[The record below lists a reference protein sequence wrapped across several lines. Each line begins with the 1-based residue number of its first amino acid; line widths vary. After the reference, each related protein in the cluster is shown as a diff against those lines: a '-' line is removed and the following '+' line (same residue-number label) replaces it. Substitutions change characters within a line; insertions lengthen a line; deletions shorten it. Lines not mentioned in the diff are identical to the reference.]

1 MIAASKLAASIAILA
16 TGNVSNVD
24 VRPLDTSSTVII
36 EGQTATVPGAQA
48 GAVGVTPVPPTTCY
62 WSGAAR
68 VCPDGISGARA
79 AAVQD
84 PATAAEIRRAVES
97 VGLPALSVQIQPGGR
112 TLVNVPTIFFV
123 DAPTF
128 QHSTVLL
135 GQAVD
140 ITATPARFTWHHG
153 DGSSQTTRRPGAP
166 YPSTDVTHTYSQV
179 ADGLAPRVDVGY
191 RVTYRVNGG
200 EVLTVDQLVTA
211 AGPAAAL
218 DVSEARPVIVAP

>member
-1 MIAASKLAASIAILA
+1 MLILA
-16 TGNVSNVD
+16 TTNATNVD

-36 EGQTATVPGAQA
+36 QGETATVPGARA
-48 GAVGVTPVPPTTCY
+48 GAVGGSSVPPTTCY

-68 VCPDGISGARA
+68 VCPDGISGLRA
-79 AAVQD
+79 SAVQD

-140 ITATPARFTWHHG
+140 ITATPARFTWSHG
-153 DGSSQTTRRPGAP
+153 DGTTQTTTSPGAP
-166 YPSTDVTHTYSQV
+166 YPSADVTHTYTRV
-179 ADGLAPRVDVGY
+179 AAALAPRVDVGY

-200 EVLTVDQLVTA
+200 EMLTVDQLVTA
-211 AGPAAAL
+211 PGPATAL
-218 DVSEARPVIVAP
+218 DVTEARPVIVAP